1 MHDAL
6 QTGLPLALILIGIIL
21 NRHDVK
27 DLRREML
34 ENLERRFDEV
44 DRRFDKVDRRFDEVY
59 RRFDTVDAE
68 LRYFHDTTGKLSGR
82 VDELSRRVQ

>member
-6 QTGLPLALILIGIIL
+6 QTGLPLALILIGILL

-34 ENLERRFDEV
+34 ENFE
-44 DRRFDKVDRRFDEVY
+44 RRFDKVDQRFDEVY
-59 RRFDTVDAE
+59 RRFDMIDAE
-68 LRYFHDTTGKLSGR
+68 LRYFHDTTGKLPVGSM
-82 VDELSRRVQ
+82 S

>member
-27 DLRREML
+27 DLRHEML
-34 ENLERRFDEV
+34 D
-44 DRRFDKVDRRFDEVY
+44 RFDKVDRRFDEVY
-59 RRFDTVDAE
+59 RRFDAVDAE